1 MRGTQ
6 IMKEL
11 RRSGED
17 YLESILI
24 ILNRAGE
31 VRSVDIAREMDVS
44 KPSVSRAVGLLRD
57 GGFINIDDDG
67 FITFTQAGR
76 IVAESVY
83 EKHVVLTDWLI
94 NLGVDKDLAAEDACK
109 MEHDISVESFSRL
122 KSHIEKCKACETKEC
137 MT

>member
-1 MRGTQ
+1 
-6 IMKEL
+6 MKEL

-24 ILNRAGE
+24 ILNRTGW

-57 GGFINIDDDG
+57 GGFINIDEEG

-122 KSHIEKCKACETKEC
+122 KDHIERCKSCETKEC
-137 MT
+137 MN